1 MMWGDTDW
9 HCHILPGVDDGPKSY
24 HESLAM
30 ARAAAQLGFTKIVAT
45 PHFEEGVCENY
56 REIILTEVD
65 FLNDAIRNARIP
77 VTVYP
82 GSEIMLSPT
91 IPDLLKKGRLMTV
104 MDKGTHVLIELPLT
118 QCPLWADHVLAEI
131 RALGLVPVLAH
142 PERYSWLHDEM
153 GLIILLKEYGLK
165 LQGNII
171 SLYGKYGNSVKKTV
185 QHIHNCGYIDCWGSD
200 AHSQK
205 GYYILQENIWK
216 SNSHQATSV

>member
-1 MMWGDTDW
+1 MWGDTDW

-91 IPDLLKKGRLMTV
+91 IPQLLKERKLMTL
-104 MDKGTHVLIELPLT
+104 MDKGTHVLVEFPLS
-118 QCPLWADHVLAEI
+118 QCRPLWATQVLDQI
-131 RALGLVPVLAH
+131 KLLGIMPVVAH
-142 PERYSWLHDEM
+142 PERYYWLQDDM
-153 GLIILLKEYGLK
+153 GSFKRYGSTSIMF
-165 LQGNII
+165 QGNFSSIR
-171 SLYGKYGNSVKKTV
+171 GKYGNKAKKLIISLDN
-185 QHIHNCGYIDCWGSD
+185 QGFIDYWGSD
-200 AHSQK
+200 AHSER
-205 GYYILQENIWK
+205 GYKLL
-216 SNSHQATSV
+216 

>member
-30 ARAAAQLGFTKIVAT
+30 AHAAAQLGFTKIVAT

-142 PERYSWLHDEM
+142 PERYGWVDENRVVTLHR
-153 GLIILLKEYGLK
+153 
-165 LQGNII
+165 QGVLFQFNFS
-171 SLYGKYGNSVKKTV
+171 SLMGKYGNKVMILAKLLRERV
-185 QHIHNCGYIDCWGSD
+185 YVDFWGSD
-200 AHSQK
+200 AHSER
-205 GYYILQENIWK
+205 GYFLNKKEA
-216 SNSHQATSV
+216 SL